1 MFVEENAAL
10 IFIGFYFLANFCG
23 DKFNQPILKIVA
35 HWLRWLSFAL
45 CFSHLLVFFEWSSRP
60 DWVHFITGLALWFVA
75 ETVFYRISVQLFNL
89 SEIQLFP
96 KYQTDTSD
104 NLWPISREADSVKET
119 LTKQKFKKIE
129 VIKADLLPDLKIR
142 QALFLDEARTIRVDI
157 LFVPN
162 TQKEVTCFFSL
173 SSLSDTNDC
182 LITDNQNMPFGGFY
196 PKNWS
201 VTRHPIQRSLSKLL
215 ELHREKMRKKN
226 LNWSSQEERFLTKVN
241 ANQRLLERENQAMGF
256 LVDPEHQRNQKHGRK
271 GKISSEGCIRICI
284 EMWLLS
290 YFGKTLKL

>member
-1 MFVEENAAL
+1 MFLEENAAL
-10 IFIGFYFLANFCG
+10 IVLGFYFLANFCG

-35 HWLRWLSFAL
+35 HWLRWLSFAF
-45 CFSHLLVFFEWSSRP
+45 CFSYLIVFFEWSSRP
-60 DWVHFITGLALWFVA
+60 DWVHFITGFALWFVA
-75 ETVFYRISVQLFNL
+75 ETLFYRISIQLFNL
-89 SEIQLFP
+89 SEIQIFP
-96 KYQTDTSD
+96 NYQTDTSD
-104 NLWPISREADSVKET
+104 NLWPISREADSIKKT
-119 LTKQKFKKIE
+119 LTEQKFKKIE
-129 VIKADLLPDLKIR
+129 VIKADLLPDLTIR
-142 QALFLDEARTIRVDI
+142 QALFLNEAGTIRIDV

-162 TQKEVTCFFSL
+162 SQKEVTCFFSL
-173 SSLSDTNDC
+173 SSLSNTENH

-215 ELHREKMRKKN
+215 ELHREKMRIKK
-226 LNWSSQEERFLTKVN
+226 LNWSSQEEDFLTKVN
-241 ANQRLLERENQAMGF
+241 ANQRLLERENHAMGF
-256 LVDPEHQRNQKHGRK
+256 LANSQHQRNQESGRK